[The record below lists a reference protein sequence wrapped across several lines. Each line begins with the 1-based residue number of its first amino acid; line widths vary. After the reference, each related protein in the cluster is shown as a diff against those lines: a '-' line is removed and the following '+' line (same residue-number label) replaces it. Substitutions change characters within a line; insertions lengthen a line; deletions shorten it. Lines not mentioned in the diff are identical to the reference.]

1 MNERNAVYEGQ
12 VAKARDPKGLGRV
25 QVSLPTFE
33 EKVWAGQATL
43 SAGSKRG
50 TWFAP
55 AVGDEVLVA
64 FANGDP
70 RRPVV
75 VGALWNAKQPP
86 PESNPDR
93 TLVKTKHGTTVVVDD
108 GTGAVEVADGNGN
121 AVKLAADG
129 VTVRAAAKVKVTASS
144 IEIEASVVDVNA
156 AMAKFSGVVECQTL
170 VAQTVVDGS

>member
-1 MNERNAVYEGQ
+1 MSQRNAVYSGVVVEP
-12 VAKARDPKGLGRV
+12 RDPKGLGRLR
-25 QVSLPTFE
+25 VSLPAFDE
-33 EKVWAGQATL
+33 QPWARHATL
-43 SAGSKRG
+43 AAGSRRG

-55 AVGDEVLVA
+55 AAGDEVLVA
-64 FANGDP
+64 FEGGDP
-70 RRPVV
+70 RKPVV
-75 VGALWNAKQPP
+75 LGGLWNAKEQP

-129 VTVRAAAKVKVTASS
+129 ITVRAAARVKITASS
-144 IEIEASVVDVNA
+144 VEIEASIVDVNA